1 VISKEVESI
10 KKKQDEMGEIV
21 AQRQM
26 NMTGLY
32 DTIVTPIKPAM
43 ARSRRPQQFSE

>member
-1 VISKEVESI
+1 MISEDVESI
-10 KKKQDEMGEIV
+10 KKKQHEMEEIV

-32 DTIVTPIKPAM
+32 DTIVTPIKTDNGTFPRTPAI
-43 ARSRRPQQFSE
+43 F